1 MTKIS
6 NTGNGFDI
14 WNLINQ
20 PTVSNR
26 EKTKPEQLQD
36 RYSR

>member
-20 PTVSNR
+20 STVNNR